1 MTRIRLAGI
10 AVFAALASFH
20 SSAHDVITTQITFSR
35 EISRLMYGR
44 CVSCHREGGS
54 AFSLVKYEEARPW
67 AKAIKEEVLERRMPP
82 CGAVKGFGQFRDD
95 RGLTQ
100 EQLELIAEWV
110 EGGAPEGDSKYLPG
124 VPHLEEAVPVLP
136 KAGIPVA
143 DGFTLKSPVSLAGI
157 GVKDVA
163 EGASFMVVAERP
175 DGAVEPLLWLYGYNP
190 KFAHPFWYSA
200 PVKLPAG
207 ARISVAPAWMGG
219 VVLLTKRRLN
229 QN

>member
-1 MTRIRLAGI
+1 
-10 AVFAALASFH
+10 
-20 SSAHDVITTQITFSR
+20 
-35 EISRLMYGR
+35 MYSR

-82 CGAVKGFGQFRDD
+82 WGAVKGFGEFRDD

-110 EGGAPEGDSKYLPG
+110 EGGAPEGDSKYLPE
-124 VPHLEEAVPVLP
+124 VPHADATAAALP
-136 KAGIPVA
+136 RGGMPVA
-143 DGFTLKSPVSLAGI
+143 DGFTLNSPVSLAGI

-163 EGASFMVVAERP
+163 EGASFMVIAERP
-175 DGAVEPLLWLYGYNP
+175 DGAVEPLFWLYGYNP
-190 KFAHPFWYSA
+190 KFAHPFWYNA
-200 PVKLPAG
+200 AVKLPAG
-207 ARISVAPAWMGG
+207 ARISIAPPWMGG
-219 VVLLTKRRLN
+219 VVLLTKRPLN